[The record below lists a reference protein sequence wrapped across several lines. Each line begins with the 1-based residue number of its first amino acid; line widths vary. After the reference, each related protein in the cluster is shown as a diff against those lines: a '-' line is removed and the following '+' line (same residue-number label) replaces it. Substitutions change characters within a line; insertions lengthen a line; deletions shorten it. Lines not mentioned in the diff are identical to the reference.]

1 MAARGQGLAR
11 AARTAR
17 RAWPYVIMAWERW
30 QALPPD
36 QRERYLRRAR
46 YYAERGHRTLRQRGT
61 GSRRRGPWRSS

>member
-30 QALPPD
+30 QALPPE
-36 QRERYLRRAR
+36 QRERYLKQARGYADRGRVALEKRRK
-46 YYAERGHRTLRQRGT
+46 
-61 GSRRRGPWRSS
+61 RRRSK